1 MTVLRRRSL
10 VFLTVALLLAPVVA
24 PKSQSRT
31 EDVEIAAFFE
41 ATAFDKKQADPALA
55 RIAARWRNGYAAIL
69 VELAGLMRRTL
80 RVDPQTSARFRR
92 LVSFLERQTGQR
104 FGDDIDR
111 WQAWVWTLPYDPH
124 PDYGAFKG
132 QLYAPIDP
140 RFEDFFRP
148 PVRSAIR
155 LDEVQWGGV
164 SVNGIPP
171 LDHPRHVDAADAEYL
186 DADDVVFGV
195 FAEGVARAY
204 PKRILAW
211 HELALDRVGDL
222 DVTLVYCTLCGTVI
236 PYESRVGGQARQFG
250 TSGFLYKSN
259 KLMFDADTRSLW
271 SSLDGTPVIGPLVGS
286 GLRLSLRPVVT
297 TTWGEWKR
305 AHPKTTVL
313 ALDTGFQR
321 DYAEGAAYREYF
333 STDDLMF
340 DVSRKDARLGNKA
353 EVLVLR
359 PADQPGEA
367 SPPVAIAASFLRNH
381 PVYHVDVAQRDLVV
395 ITTAGGA
402 NRVYRATSHRFTH
415 IDRQGRVLDDQGR
428 AWIVEEDQL
437 RAVVDPA
444 LRLARVPAH
453 RAFWFGWY
461 AQHPETALI
470 R

>member
-1 MTVLRRRSL
+1 
-10 VFLTVALLLAPVVA
+10 
-24 PKSQSRT
+24 
-31 EDVEIAAFFE
+31 
-41 ATAFDKKQADPALA
+41 
-55 RIAARWRNGYAAIL
+55 
-69 VELAGLMRRTL
+69 
-80 RVDPQTSARFRR
+80 
-92 LVSFLERQTGQR
+92 
-104 FGDDIDR
+104 
-111 WQAWVWTLPYDPH
+111 
-124 PDYGAFKG
+124 
-132 QLYAPIDP
+132 
-140 RFEDFFRP
+140 
-148 PVRSAIR
+148 
-155 LDEVQWGGV
+155 
-164 SVNGIPP
+164 
-171 LDHPRHVDAADAEYL
+171 
-186 DADDVVFGV
+186 
-195 FAEGVARAY
+195 
-204 PKRILAW
+204 
-211 HELALDRVGDL
+211 
-222 DVTLVYCTLCGTVI
+222 
-236 PYESRVGGQARQFG
+236 
-250 TSGFLYKSN
+250 
-259 KLMFDADTRSLW
+259 MFDADTRSLW

-402 NRVYRATSHRFTH
+402 NRVYRAASHRFTR